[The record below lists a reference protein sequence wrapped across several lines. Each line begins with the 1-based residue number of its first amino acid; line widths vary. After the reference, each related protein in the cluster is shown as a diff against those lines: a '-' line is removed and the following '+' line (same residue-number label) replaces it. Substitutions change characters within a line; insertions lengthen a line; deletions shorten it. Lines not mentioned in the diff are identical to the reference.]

1 MKLVTV
7 FTLPNNYKK
16 LILILGDVVLLSCSL
31 WLAYAIRLGEW
42 WPPVLEQAL
51 PLFVFIP
58 LISIPI
64 FLRMGL
70 YRAVI
75 RYIGQKAIIAI
86 AKANTLLTFMFV
98 VFVILFEIKGVP
110 RSVFIIFW
118 GISFLFIGGS
128 RFFLRG
134 IIHAREVDNHK
145 QSVVVYGAGATGA
158 EITKILQIG
167 SDYKPVAFLDDNSD
181 LYGNEIHGVK
191 VFSPGKLQQII
202 DKHNVKDILLAL
214 PSVTHKRRYEILEKL
229 EPYPVHVKTVPGII
243 ELLSGKANVADITEI
258 KIEDLLGRDVV
269 SPRAPLLDSS
279 IRGKS
284 IMVSGAGGS
293 IGSELCRQII
303 RFAPKRLVLLELSE
317 YALYKIDAELNS
329 VQENNSIDII
339 PILGSITNKEKIETI
354 LKSLNIQVIYHA
366 AAYKH
371 VPLVESNPIEGVW
384 NNIIGTWR
392 CAEAAISANVEKFI
406 LISTDKAVRPT
417 NVMGATKRMAELVL
431 QALAKKHSK
440 PIFSMVRF
448 GNVLG
453 SSGSVVPLFREQIR
467 KGGPVTV
474 THPEITRYF
483 MTISEAS
490 QLVLQASTMGE
501 GGDVF
506 VLDMGEPVKIVD
518 LARSMIHL
526 SGHGV
531 RDDKSKSDGVEIKYT
546 GLRPGEKL
554 YEELLIGDNAS
565 GTEHPKIMRAEE
577 SELPFDV
584 VMKYL
589 NSFEESCLEFDA
601 QNVVDILKSAVIE
614 FNPKSQVTDPVWE
627 NYQQL
632 RELGNDS
639 GKERG
644 TDLPKTTG
652 KPQNIRKPL
661 H

>member
-1 MKLVTV
+1 MDIVSLTS
-7 FTLPNNYKK
+7 LPKHYKK
-16 LILILGDVVLLSCSL
+16 LILILGDIVLLSCSL
-31 WLAYAIRLGEW
+31 WLAYAIRLGDW
-42 WPPVLEQAL
+42 WPVNLNQAL
-51 PLFVFIP
+51 PLFIFIP
-58 LISIPI
+58 LASIPI

-98 VFVILFEIKGVP
+98 LFVIFADVKGVP

-118 GISFLFIGGS
+118 GISFLLIGGS
-128 RFFLRG
+128 RFVLRSL
-134 IIHAREVDNHK
+134 IHAREIDTKK
-145 QSVVVYGAGATGA
+145 QTVIVYGAGTTGA
-158 EITKILQIG
+158 EITKVLQIG
-167 SDYKPVAFLDDNSD
+167 NDYKPVAFLDDKSD
-181 LYGNEIHGVK
+181 LHGSEIHGVK
-191 VFSPGKLQQII
+191 VYPPEKLQQLI
-202 DKHNVKDILLAL
+202 DKHNVKDVLMAL
-214 PSVTHKRRYEILEKL
+214 PSVTHKRRHEILEML
-229 EPYPVHVKTVPGII
+229 EPYPLHVKTVPDLV
-243 ELLSGKANVADITEI
+243 ELLSGKANVADITEV

-269 SPRAPLLDSS
+269 SPRESLLDSS

-303 RFAPKRLVLLELSE
+303 RFKPKKLVLFELSE
-317 YALYKIDAELNS
+317 YALYKIDGELKA
-329 VQENNSIDII
+329 QLGENDVEVI
-339 PILGSITNKEKIETI
+339 PILGSITNKAKVNALLQSFE
-354 LKSLNIQVIYHA
+354 IQVIYHA

-392 CAEAAISANVEKFI
+392 CAEIAATIGVEKFI

-417 NVMGATKRMAELVL
+417 NVMGASKRMAELVL
-431 QALAKKHSK
+431 QAYARKYKK
-440 PIFSMVRF
+440 PLFSMVRF

-506 VLDMGEPVKIVD
+506 VLDMGEPVKIID
-518 LARSMIHL
+518 LAKSMIHL
-526 SGHGV
+526 SGHKV
-531 RDDKSKSDGVEIKYT
+531 QDDANSNDGVQIKYT

-554 YEELLIGDNAS
+554 YEELLIGDNAL
-565 GTEHPKIMRAEE
+565 GTDHPKIMRAEE
-577 SELPFDV
+577 SELPYDV
-584 VMKYL
+584 VLNYL
-589 NSFEESCLEFDA
+589 QSLEEHCKQFDA
-601 QNVVDILKSAVIE
+601 AKVVGLLKQAVLEYHPESKVIDPIWE
-614 FNPKSQVTDPVWE
+614 RYEYLQSVQDDKGLEPKQDDVIVGPGDV
-627 NYQQL
+627 
-632 RELGNDS
+632 
-639 GKERG
+639 
-644 TDLPKTTG
+644 
-652 KPQNIRKPL
+652 KPL

>member
-1 MKLVTV
+1 MKLISL
-7 FTLPNNYKK
+7 FALPNNYKK
-16 LILILGDVVLLSCSL
+16 LIFVLGDLILLSCSL

-42 WPPVLEQAL
+42 WPDSLQQAL
-51 PLFVFIP
+51 PLFVFVP
-58 LISIPI
+58 FVSIPI
-64 FLRMGL
+64 FMRMGL

-86 AKANTLLTFMFV
+86 AKANTILTFMFV
-98 VFVILFEIKGVP
+98 VFVLLFEIKGVP

-128 RFFLRG
+128 RFFLRSL
-134 IIHAREVDNHK
+134 IHAREIDNHK
-145 QSVVVYGAGATGA
+145 QAVVIYGAGTTGA

-167 SDYKPVAFLDDNSD
+167 SDYKPVAFLDDNND
-181 LYGNEIHGVK
+181 LHGSEIHGVK
-191 VFSPGKLQQII
+191 VYSPAKLQQII
-202 DKHNVKDILLAL
+202 DKHNIKDVLLAL
-214 PSVTHKRRYEILEKL
+214 PSVTHKRRYEILENL

-243 ELLSGKANVADITEI
+243 ELLSGKANVSDITEI

-269 SPRAPLLDSS
+269 SPREPLLDSS

-303 RFAPKRLVLLELSE
+303 RFSPKKLVLFELSE
-317 YALYKIDAELNS
+317 YALYKIDSELNG
-329 VQENNSIDII
+329 QELNNSIEII
-339 PILGSITNKEKIETI
+339 PVLGSITNKEKVETI

-392 CAEAAISANVEKFI
+392 CAEAAIAANVEKFI

-417 NVMGATKRMAELVL
+417 NVMGASKRMAELVL
-431 QALAKKHSK
+431 QALAKKYSK
-440 PIFSMVRF
+440 PVFSMVRF

-490 QLVLQASTMGE
+490 QLVLQSSTMGE

-526 SGHGV
+526 SGYHV
-531 RDDKSKSDGVEIKYT
+531 QDDKGRKDGIEIKYT

-554 YEELLIGDNAS
+554 YEELLIGDNAA

-584 VMKYL
+584 VMQYL
-589 NSFEESCLEFDA
+589 QSFEESCLKFDA
-601 QNVVDILKSAVIE
+601 GKVIEILKNAVIE
-614 FNPKSQVTDPVWE
+614 FNPKSQVTDPIWE
-627 NYQQL
+627 SYQKL
-632 RELGNDS
+632 SLNKEKGDS
-639 GKERG
+639 VETNQAEAGKI
-644 TDLPKTTG
+644 
-652 KPQNIRKPL
+652 PQSIRKPL